1 LGSCFQFP
9 VRGCFLNL
17 TDLLSFVEST
27 DFGSHLGAVSSIL
40 PICFPLSNRPTSD
53 HISAPNQHSA
63 TEVEDS

>member
-27 DFGSHLGAVSSIL
+27 DFGSHLG
-40 PICFPLSNRPTSD
+40 
-53 HISAPNQHSA
+53 SAQHSA
-63 TEVEDS
+63 PKSNDF